1 MTNGTAALARTRFSV
16 LDTAPVWNGMT
27 ATDALRNTMDLAPR
41 VDRLG
46 YHRYWVSEHH
56 NSHRL
61 ATSSPAVLIGHIA
74 MVTSTLRVGSGGVLL
89 TNHAPLLIAEQ
100 FGTLEALHPGRIDL
114 GLGRSAGTDPATTAL
129 LRGSPVEGEDFGP
142 KLEEL
147 SSYFASAGVA
157 NRDNPVMAVP
167 AAENRPPIWLLGT
180 SRSSA
185 VTAGRLGLP
194 YAYGHQLRPGES
206 VAALRAY
213 RENFRPSAH
222 LDRPYS
228 IVAAFVIAGESDE
241 HAQWLAGAVQ
251 LGFLHV
257 VQTGRTTVYPSAAE
271 AEQYRYT
278 PEERDLVRQLFA
290 PQIIGGPDTI
300 RRSIHDLIAATGTDE
315 LMAVT
320 MVPGPADRERSYELL
335 AEVVGLASPV
345 ATAP

>member
-1 MTNGTAALARTRFSV
+1 MKEGTADLARTRFSV
-16 LDTAPVWNGMT
+16 LDTAPVWAGTT

-46 YHRYWVSEHH
+46 YHRYWISEHH

-61 ATSSPAVLIGHIA
+61 ATSSPAVLIGHVA
-74 MVTSTLRVGSGGVLL
+74 MATSSLRVGSGGVLL

-114 GLGRSAGTDPATTAL
+114 GLGRSAGTDVVTTTL
-129 LRGSPVEGEDFGP
+129 LRGSPPDGDDFGP
-142 KLEEL
+142 KLDEL
-147 SSYFASAGVA
+147 TSYFAGDSFADL
-157 NRDNPVMAVP
+157 DNPVMAVP
-167 AAENRPPIWLLGT
+167 AHDNRPPIWLLG
-180 SRSSA
+180 SSPSSA

-194 YAYGHQLRPGES
+194 YAYGHQLRPSES

-241 HAQWLAGAVQ
+241 HAQWLARPVQ

-257 VQTGRTTVYPSAAE
+257 HQSGRTTVYPSAAE
-271 AEQYRYT
+271 ADEHT
-278 PEERDLVRQLFA
+278 WTNEDDDLVRQLFA
-290 PQIIGGPDTI
+290 PQVIGGPDTV
-300 RRSIHDLIAATGTDE
+300 RRSVEELLSTTGADE

-320 MVPGPADRERSYELL
+320 MVPDPADRLRSYELL
-335 AEVVGLASPV
+335 AEVVGLVSP
-345 ATAP
+345 ATAAP